1 MTANVMTVL
10 GPVSADKLGV
20 VLPHEHLLVDIFWLT
35 RISDHLLKDIELV
48 IEEVK
53 HFRNAGGSTVVEM
66 SNLGLGRD
74 PLGLQRIANE
84 TGLHIIMGCGW
95 YREPFYDVNFRR
107 WTTNAIAD
115 TIIKDI
121 NEGVDD
127 TGIRPG
133 IIGEIGSDLDYVSPA
148 EERSFRAAARAHL
161 STGLTI
167 TTHADYSPVGLD
179 QLDIL
184 EDEGVDLRRV
194 IIGHADS
201 HPDPAYHEAVAAR
214 GSFVQFDNLRGL
226 NKWETQ
232 LRLGWLKLLIEKG
245 YLKQIL
251 ISQDIC
257 YRHHLHAYGGN
268 GYDYILTGLVPLM
281 LESGFSKEQ
290 VQILIEENPTAAL
303 TGERI

>member
-1 MTANVMTVL
+1 MTNHVMTVL
-10 GPVSADKLGV
+10 GPVSANKLGI

-35 RISDHLLKDIELV
+35 RISDHLLKDVELV

-53 HFRNAGGSTVVEM
+53 YFRNAGGSTVVEL

-74 PLGLQRIANE
+74 PIGLQRIANE

-107 WTTNAIAD
+107 WTTKSIAD

-167 TTHADYSPVGLD
+167 TTHADYSPLGLD

-184 EDEGVDLRRV
+184 EEEAVDLRRV

-201 HPDPAYHEAVAAR
+201 YPDPAYHEAIVSR

-226 NKWETQ
+226 NQWETQ
-232 LRLGWLKLLIEKG
+232 LRLGWLKLLIDKG

-268 GYDYILTGLVPLM
+268 GYDYILTGLVPLL

-290 VQILIEENPTAAL
+290 IQIIIEENPRAAL
-303 TGERI
+303 TGERL